1 MKLSRLLS
9 KLEDVQIEGSSY
21 LARCPAHDDGRPSL
35 LITVTDDHKLLMH
48 CRAGCAKSRVL
59 ESLDLRM
66 SDLFDVETDVDDVMM
81 APSGPPAPPTPEH
94 LEQIDH
100 YLRMANACY
109 KGAEASDYALERFG
123 LDPDLGYS
131 IGLGHDSGNLACE
144 WLTPAYRDS
153 PRLVVPF
160 YDINGIA
167 TGFQSRALDPNAR
180 VRWCGPMNPPQ
191 HSWGKVGIFDLFS
204 ENDANILI
212 TEGPG
217 DCLTSIAQNTGS
229 ILIRGAALAN
239 NDETIQQLLQSTE
252 QRRVVLAGDNDVSG
266 IDFNVTL
273 GAELATR
280 GRQVHILDIAHGG
293 DLTEWRELS
302 GEAFQSEFQ
311 RGLRQAQRISRS
323 DDGSFPPPPLEES
336 TFDFEDP
343 LITFK
348 MTDQGNGLR
357 LASQIED
364 SWIFTDSHGWLRYE
378 QGAWLEANGLIKLE
392 SARMLQTTQDVAAG
406 ILEAADHLPDEEAE
420 VMRELGGRL
429 FRWAHQS
436 ENSPRFDRIA
446 ERAKDILRVDFEE
459 LDQNKHL
466 LVVANGTVDLR
477 TGELMEHSPDHK
489 MTHRIPF
496 RYEAD
501 ARAPRWNRFMSEIM
515 CGDQEMVDYLQ
526 RLFGYAATGHTKESI
541 VVVFHGGGANGKSVL
556 LNAIRHVLRPICG
569 IAAFSTFEKKTG
581 SSSTADLAHV
591 ANARLV
597 FAQEGERNIP
607 MSESLL
613 KRATGGDPVT
623 ARHLY
628 QSHFTFEPQWTLFL
642 ATNYR
647 PRLSGSDAGLWRR
660 IKLIPFDASFLGAA
674 GDPNLQDTLRDEA
687 EGILAWIV
695 EGAVTWFEQR
705 LNDPER
711 ILRETT
717 DYKETSDELAGFIGT
732 IVVEDAESTI
742 AGRDLYEAFR
752 DWCMEEGILAWSRR
766 ALFAAMKERFPE
778 VRKFKKNSGVHFE
791 GLRLEEE

>member
-1 MKLSRLLS
+1 MKLSTLLN
-9 KLEDVQIEGSSY
+9 KLEDVRTEGSSY
-21 LARCPAHDDGRPSL
+21 LARCPAHQDGRPSL
-35 LITVTDDHKLLMH
+35 LITVTEEHKLLIH
-48 CRAGCAKSRVL
+48 CRAGCTKSRVL
-59 ESLDLRM
+59 ESLEMRM
-66 SDLFDVETDVDDVMM
+66 SDLFDVETDVDDVVM
-81 APSGPPAPPTPEH
+81 APSGPPAPPSPEH
-94 LEQIDH
+94 IESIND
-100 YLRMANACY
+100 YLARANSQFKDSNA
-109 KGAEASDYALERFG
+109 ARYALDRFG
-123 LDPDLGYS
+123 LDPDLGYA
-131 IGLGHDSGNLACE
+131 IGLGYDEGNLNCE
-144 WLTPAYRDS
+144 WLS
-153 PRLVVPF
+153 PTYSANSRLVVPF
-160 YDINGIA
+160 LDTNGIA
-167 TGFQSRALDPNAR
+167 TGFQSRALEADAR
-180 VRWCGPMNPPQ
+180 VRWCGPTNPPQ

-204 ENDANILI
+204 ENDANILV

-217 DCLTSIAQNTGS
+217 DCLTSIAQNTGA

-239 NDETIQQLLQSTE
+239 NEETIQQLLAATQ
-252 QRRVVLAGDNDVSG
+252 QRRVVLAGDNDMSG
-266 IDFNVTL
+266 IDFNITL
-273 GAELATR
+273 GSALADQ
-280 GRQVHILDIAHGG
+280 GRQVHTLEITHGG
-293 DLTEWRELS
+293 DLTEWRELA
-302 GEAFQSEFQ
+302 GETFPSEFQ
-311 RGLRQAQRISRS
+311 RGLRQAQRINA
-323 DDGSFPPPPLEES
+323 GSTPPPPPPEE
-336 TFDFEDP
+336 TNFDFDDP

-357 LASQIED
+357 LASQIENN
-364 SWIFTDSHGWLRYE
+364 WIFTDSHGWLRYE

-392 SARMLQTTQDVAAG
+392 AARMLQTTQDVAAG
-406 ILEAADHLPDEEAE
+406 ILEACDHLPDEEAE
-420 VMRELGGRL
+420 LMRELGGRL

-446 ERAKDILRVDFEE
+446 ERAKDILRIDYEE

-477 TGELMEHSPDHK
+477 SGELLEHSPEHM

-496 RYEAD
+496 NYEPD
-501 ARAPRWNRFMSEIM
+501 ANAPRWNRFLQEIM
-515 CGDQEMVDYLQ
+515 CGDEEMVDYLQ
-526 RLFGYAATGHTKESI
+526 RLFGYATTGHTKESI

-687 EGILAWIV
+687 EGILTWLV
-695 EGAVTWFEQR
+695 EGSIAWHENR
-705 LNDPER
+705 LSDPAKITQE
-711 ILRETT
+711 IT
-717 DYKETSDELAGFIGT
+717 DYRDTSDELAGFVGT
-732 IVVEDAESTI
+732 IVVEDSDSII

-766 ALFAAMKERFPE
+766 ALFAAMKERFPDC
-778 VRKFKKNSGVHFE
+778 RKFKRNDGVHFE
-791 GLRLEEE
+791 GLRLEES